1 MKNKENTIKGKLAMS
16 MNQKCAWF
24 QLLIFATVIISWVV
38 IFIVNRTIFY
48 WQDDAM
54 MMTFYIV
61 SAIGFGLLVLMNLTV
76 SIFGAHGKLLSD
88 ERDKSIWRRASL
100 WATGVS
106 YSVVG
111 ILLLIVAITY
121 MNQGSEVISVYFPLF
136 IVLIGGVVL
145 LLTQA
150 VTALILYNRKVS
162 YGES

>member
-1 MKNKENTIKGKLAMS
+1 MKNKEGAIKGRLAMS
-16 MNQKCAWF
+16 MNQKCAWV
-24 QLLIFATVIISWVV
+24 QLMIFASVIISWVV
-38 IFIVNRTIFY
+38 IFIVNGTIFY

-54 MMTFYIV
+54 KMIFYIV
-61 SAIGFGLLVLMNLTV
+61 SAIGFAGLVIMNLIV
-76 SIFGAHGKLLSD
+76 SIFGGRKKLLSD

-106 YSVVG
+106 YTVVG

-150 VTALILYNRKVS
+150 ITALILYNRKVS